1 MRPKEERKRMTA
13 HVAYEVA
20 ALEITSDLF
29 QRANDRFVFEAFLI
43 HARSL
48 RDFFWEKKPRGGK
61 RRNDVVAEEFF
72 VDTQVWRAQK
82 GPKSKSIVETWKPI
96 DRQLS
101 HLTWER
107 IDRERFTNLERYV
120 PALADELLRQ
130 WERFLLAVG
139 GVDAQH
145 FRDALDKKR
154 LEVRTT
160 L

>member
-1 MRPKEERKRMTA
+1 MTA

-20 ALEITSDLF
+20 ALEVTSDLF
-29 QRANDRFVFEAFLI
+29 RQTKDRFVFEAFLI

-48 RDFFWEKKPRGGK
+48 RDFFWEKSGGGK

-72 VDTQVWRAQK
+72 ADAQVWRSQK
-82 GPKSKSIVETWKPI
+82 GPKSRSIIDTWKPI

-130 WERFLLAVG
+130 WEGFLVALNG
-139 GVDAQH
+139 EDAKQ
-145 FRDALDKKR
+145 FRDALEKR
-154 LEVRTT
+154 RVEVRTA

>member
-1 MRPKEERKRMTA
+1 VRSKEERQRMAA

-29 QRANDRFVFEAFLI
+29 RQAKDRFVFEAFLI

-48 RDFFWEKKPRGGK
+48 RDFFWQKSGSGK
-61 RRNDVVAEEFF
+61 RGNDVVAEEFF
-72 VDTQVWRAQK
+72 ADAEVWRSQK
-82 GPKSKSIVETWKPI
+82 GPKSRSIIETWKPI

-107 IDRERFTNLERYV
+107 IDRERFTNLERHV

-130 WERFLLAVG
+130 WDRFLSALN
-139 GVDAQH
+139 GVDAQQ
-145 FRDALDKKR
+145 FRDALGKRR
-154 LEVRTT
+154 LEVRTK

>member
-1 MRPKEERKRMTA
+1 MRTDKERLKMAR

-20 ALEITSDLF
+20 ALVVTSTVF
-29 QRANDRFVFEAFLI
+29 VRTKDRFVFEAFLI

-48 RDFFWEKKPRGGK
+48 RDFFWEKKSSGGK

-72 VDTQVWRAQK
+72 RDPDTWRTQK
-82 GPKSKSIVETWKPI
+82 GPKSESLIKTWKPI

-120 PALADELLRQ
+120 PALAEDLLKE
-130 WERFLLAVG
+130 WETFLSALNGAAAEQFRRALAEKRREVG
-139 GVDAQH
+139 T
-145 FRDALDKKR
+145 R
-154 LEVRTT
+154 L
-160 L
+160 